1 MKFENKIMILK
12 VEIKTNKDG
21 IDYLLISFAD
31 TETGNTY
38 NIVAK
43 DMQYSSLKAF
53 NMYNARFSLNSNKY
67 GLSLSLE
74 SIENI

>member
-43 DMQYSSLKAF
+43 D
-53 NMYNARFSLNSNKY
+53 
-67 GLSLSLE
+67 
-74 SIENI
+74 I